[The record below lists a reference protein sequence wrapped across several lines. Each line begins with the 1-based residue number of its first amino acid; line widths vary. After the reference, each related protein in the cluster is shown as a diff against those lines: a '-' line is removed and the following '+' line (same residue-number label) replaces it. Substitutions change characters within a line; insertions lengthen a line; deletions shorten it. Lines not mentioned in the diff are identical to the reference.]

1 MPPNVFTPRI
11 KLEYVISFSDAVF
24 AFAITFMALTIDI
37 PELTPSLTQSQL
49 TQKLIDM
56 YPQVESYF
64 LSFFVIAIFWLS
76 YHHVFNH
83 IKDSHISM
91 VYLNLLFL
99 FLITLLSI
107 STSLVITFN
116 SYQISYLIYSSVV
129 IVASLLLVIIWRYAT
144 SKFKLVDDNLNP
156 LFIKG
161 VLIHLLIIPLVFF
174 VSMLISFI
182 NLDTAQYFWLV
193 IAPLNIY
200 TRHRFKH

>member
-37 PELTPSLTQSQL
+37 PDLTPNLTQSQL
-49 TQKLIDM
+49 IQKLIDM

-129 IVASLLLVIIWRYAT
+129 ITTSLLLVIIWRYAT
-144 SKFKLVDDNLNP
+144 NKFKLVDENLNP

-174 VSMLISFI
+174 VSVLISFI
-182 NLDTAQYFWLV
+182 DLDIAQYFWLAIV
-193 IAPLNIY
+193 PLNVY